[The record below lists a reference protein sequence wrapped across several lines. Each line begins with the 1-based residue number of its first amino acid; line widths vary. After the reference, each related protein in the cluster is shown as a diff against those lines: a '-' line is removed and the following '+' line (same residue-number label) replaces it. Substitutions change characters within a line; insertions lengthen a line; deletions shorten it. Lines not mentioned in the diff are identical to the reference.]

1 MYSTIPTHET
11 EEQALLAVRSK
22 QPKRGG
28 AVGVIVAAFI
38 LGVACVS
45 VAPQSVSSAGDS
57 LDAVALAAHD
67 SATSLD
73 AVAAT
78 HGSASLL
85 ARADA
90 ADLATR
96 VELTDQVD
104 LDTYD
109 GLQRMA

>member
-45 VAPQSVSSAGDS
+45 VARSCCWYWETTH
-57 LDAVALAAHD
+57 ALALRKNR
-67 SATSLD
+67 TL
-73 AVAAT
+73 
-78 HGSASLL
+78 
-85 ARADA
+85 
-90 ADLATR
+90 
-96 VELTDQVD
+96 
-104 LDTYD
+104 
-109 GLQRMA
+109 

>member
-67 SATSLD
+67 SNA
-73 AVAAT
+73 
-78 HGSASLL
+78 
-85 ARADA
+85 ARARGA
-90 ADLATR
+90 RTLNEWSPLSSPHVPPPPAHAMNKHHVR
-96 VELTDQVD
+96 
-104 LDTYD
+104 
-109 GLQRMA
+109 